1 MKHKVSELN
10 WDALIGVGLVLLPWL
25 VGVAVG
31 YLWCL

>member
-25 VGVAVG
+25 VGAVVWF
-31 YLWCL
+31 L